1 MAKEAYRACFPY
13 AERNAMKKQLIINTL
28 FFEVHTEVYD
38 EYGDMESVDRRFA
51 LDRKS
56 RILSMTDFQAENEEQ
71 SVTLEGRQMTKLL
84 RYIVHTLEVF
94 MWEQD
99 YSLTGDEDGFL
110 DDFFTEDEFDED
122 DPEEMREVQPK
133 ETEGRPSWRVQVE
146 YTNHTEQD
154 IISYDDYLPER
165 PEELYFLL
173 LEYFES
179 EEDDLYVYTDAGA
192 EWE

>member
-1 MAKEAYRACFPY
+1 
-13 AERNAMKKQLIINTL
+13 
-28 FFEVHTEVYD
+28 
-38 EYGDMESVDRRFA
+38 
-51 LDRKS
+51 
-56 RILSMTDFQAENEEQ
+56 
-71 SVTLEGRQMTKLL
+71 MTKLL